1 MSGKRYPE
9 EFKIEAVKQVVDRGY
24 SVSSVATR
32 LDITTHSLY
41 AWIKKYGPD
50 SSTNKEQSDA
60 QAEIRRLQKEL
71 KRVTDERDIF
81 KKSRGVLRKAVRL
94 RYAFIRD
101 NICCWPVRLLCRV
114 LDVHPSG
121 FYAWFKQPYSQ
132 RHQVDLR
139 LTGQI
144 KQFWLESGCV
154 YGYRKIHLDLRDSGQ
169 QCGVNRVWR
178 LMNRAGIKAQ
188 VGYRSPRARK
198 GEASIVSP
206 NRLQRQFNP
215 DAPDKRWVT
224 DITYI
229 RTHEGWLYLA
239 VVVDLFS
246 RKIIGW
252 SMQSRMTK
260 DIVLNA
266 LLMAVW
272 RRNPQKPVLVHSDQ
286 GSQYTSHEWQ
296 SFLKSHGLEGSMSR
310 RGNCHDNAV
319 AESFFQLLKRERIK
333 KKIYGTREEARSDIF
348 DYIEMFYNSKRRH
361 GSSNQMSPTEYEN
374 QYYQRLGSARLSVAI
389 QKSVCIRLCC
399 QP

>member
-24 SVSSVATR
+24 SVASVATR

-50 SSTNKEQSDA
+50 SSANKEQSVA
-60 QAEIRRLQKEL
+60 QTEIRRLQKEL

-101 NICCWPVRLLCRV
+101 NTCCWPVRLLCRV

-121 FYAWFKQPYSQ
+121 FYAWLQQPHSQ
-132 RHQVDLR
+132 RHQADLR

-178 LMNRAGIKAQ
+178 LMKRVGIKAQ

-215 DAPDKRWVT
+215 DAPDERWVT

-272 RRNPQKPVLVHSDQ
+272 RRNPQKQVLVHSDQ

-361 GSSNQMSPTEYEN
+361 GSSDQMSPTEYEN
-374 QYYQRLGSARLSVAI
+374 QYYQRLRSV
-389 QKSVCIRLCC
+389 
-399 QP
+399 

>member
-50 SSTNKEQSDA
+50 SSTHKEQSDA

-81 KKSRGVLRKAVRL
+81 KKSRGVLRKTVRL

-101 NICCWPVRLLCRV
+101 NARCWPVRLLCRV

-121 FYAWFKQPYSQ
+121 FYAWLQQPHSQ
-132 RHQVDLR
+132 RHRADLR

-178 LMNRAGIKAQ
+178 LMKRVGIKAQ

-215 DAPDKRWVT
+215 DAPDERWVT

-272 RRNPQKPVLVHSDQ
+272 RRNPQKQVLVHSDQ
-286 GSQYTSHEWQ
+286 GSQYTSLEWQ

-361 GSSNQMSPTEYEN
+361 GSSDQMSPTEYEN
-374 QYYQRLGSARLSVAI
+374 QYYQRLGSV
-389 QKSVCIRLCC
+389 
-399 QP
+399 

>member
-1 MSGKRYPE
+1 MKTQPATGETYPKSDL
-9 EFKIEAVKQVVDRGY
+9 FNKA
-24 SVSSVATR
+24 
-32 LDITTHSLY
+32 

-50 SSTNKEQSDA
+50 PSTNKEQSDA
-60 QAEIRRLQKEL
+60 QDEIRRLQKEL
-71 KRVTDERDIF
+71 KRVTDERGIL
-81 KKSRGVLRKAVRL
+81 KKAAVDS
-94 RYAFIRD
+94 I
-101 NICCWPVRLLCRV
+101 
-114 LDVHPSG
+114 
-121 FYAWFKQPYSQ
+121 
-132 RHQVDLR
+132 
-139 LTGQI
+139 
-144 KQFWLESGCV
+144 
-154 YGYRKIHLDLRDSGQ
+154 GYRKIHLDLRDSGQ

-178 LMNRAGIKAQ
+178 LMKRVGIKAQ

-215 DAPDKRWVT
+215 DAPDERWVT

-272 RRNPQKPVLVHSDQ
+272 RRNPQKQVLVHSDQ

-361 GSSNQMSPTEYEN
+361 GSSDQMSPTEYEN
-374 QYYQRLGSARLSVAI
+374 QYYQRLGSV
-389 QKSVCIRLCC
+389 
-399 QP
+399 

>member
-9 EFKIEAVKQVVDRGY
+9 EFKIEAVKQVIDRGH

-101 NICCWPVRLLCRV
+101 NSRCWPVRLLCRV

-229 RTHEGWLYLA
+229 RTYEGWLYLA

-272 RRNPQKPVLVHSDQ
+272 RHNPQKQVLVHSDQ

-374 QYYQRLGSARLSVAI
+374 QYYQRLGSV
-389 QKSVCIRLCC
+389 
-399 QP
+399 

>member
-9 EFKIEAVKQVVDRGY
+9 EFKIEAVKQVVERGY
-24 SVSSVATR
+24 SVASVATR

-50 SSTNKEQSDA
+50 SSANKEQSVA
-60 QAEIRRLQKEL
+60 QTEIRRLQKEL

-101 NICCWPVRLLCRV
+101 NTCCWPVRLLCRV

-121 FYAWFKQPYSQ
+121 FYAWLQQPHSQ
-132 RHQVDLR
+132 RHQADLR

-178 LMNRAGIKAQ
+178 LMKRVGIKAQ

-215 DAPDKRWVT
+215 DAPDERWVT

-272 RRNPQKPVLVHSDQ
+272 RRNPQKQVLVHSDQ

-333 KKIYGTREEARSDIF
+333 KKVYGTREEARSDIF

-361 GSSNQMSPTEYEN
+361 GSSDQMSPTEYEN
-374 QYYQRLGSARLSVAI
+374 QYYQRLGSV
-389 QKSVCIRLCC
+389 
-399 QP
+399 

>member
-9 EFKIEAVKQVVDRGY
+9 EFKIEAVKQVVDRGH

-41 AWIKKYGPD
+41 AWIKKYGPE
-50 SSTNKEQSDA
+50 SSTHKEQSDA
-60 QAEIRRLQKEL
+60 QSEIRRLQKEL
-71 KRVTDERDIF
+71 KRVTDERDIL
-81 KKSRGVLRKAVRL
+81 KKGRGVLRKAVRL
-94 RYAFIRD
+94 RYAFIRG
-101 NICCWPVRLLCRV
+101 NTCCWPVRLLCRV
-114 LDVHPSG
+114 LNVHPSG
-121 FYAWFKQPYSQ
+121 FYSWLQQPHSQ
-132 RHQVDLR
+132 RHQADLR
-139 LTGQI
+139 LAGQI

-178 LMNRAGIKAQ
+178 LMKRVGIKAQ
-188 VGYRSPRARK
+188 VGYRSPQARK
-198 GEASIVSP
+198 GEVSIVSP

-215 DAPDKRWVT
+215 DAPDERWVT

-272 RRNPQKPVLVHSDQ
+272 RRNPQKQVLVHSDQ

-361 GSSNQMSPTEYEN
+361 GSSDQMSPTEYEN
-374 QYYQRLGSARLSVAI
+374 QYYQ
-389 QKSVCIRLCC
+389 
-399 QP
+399 

>member
-9 EFKIEAVKQVVDRGY
+9 EFKTEAVKQVVDRGY
-24 SVSSVATR
+24 SVASVATR

-50 SSTNKEQSDA
+50 SSANKEQSDA

-101 NICCWPVRLLCRV
+101 NSCCWPVRLLCRV

-121 FYAWFKQPYSQ
+121 FYAWLQQPHSQ
-132 RHQVDLR
+132 RHQADLR

-178 LMNRAGIKAQ
+178 LMKRVGIKAQ

-229 RTHEGWLYLA
+229 RTREGWLYLA

-272 RRNPQKPVLVHSDQ
+272 RRNPQKQVLVHSDQ

-333 KKIYGTREEARSDIF
+333 KKRYGTREEARSDIF

-361 GSSNQMSPTEYEN
+361 GSSDQMSPTEYEN
-374 QYYQRLGSARLSVAI
+374 QYYQRLGSV
-389 QKSVCIRLCC
+389 
-399 QP
+399 

>member
-9 EFKIEAVKQVVDRGY
+9 EFKIEAVKQVVDRGH
-24 SVSSVATR
+24 SVASVATR

-50 SSTNKEQSDA
+50 SSANKVQSVA
-60 QAEIRRLQKEL
+60 QTEIRRLQKEL

-101 NICCWPVRLLCRV
+101 NTCCWPVRLLCRV

-121 FYAWFKQPYSQ
+121 FYAWLQQPHSQ
-132 RHQVDLR
+132 RHQADLR

-178 LMNRAGIKAQ
+178 LMKRVGIKAQ

-215 DAPDKRWVT
+215 DAPDERWVT

-246 RKIIGW
+246 HKIIGW

-272 RRNPQKPVLVHSDQ
+272 RRNPQKQVLVHSDQ

-361 GSSNQMSPTEYEN
+361 GSSDQMSPTEYEN
-374 QYYQRLGSARLSVAI
+374 QYYQRLGSV
-389 QKSVCIRLCC
+389 
-399 QP
+399 

>member
-9 EFKIEAVKQVVDRGY
+9 EFKTEAVKQVVDRGY
-24 SVSSVATR
+24 SVASVATR

-50 SSTNKEQSDA
+50 SSTHKEQSDA

-94 RYAFIRD
+94 RYAFIP
-101 NICCWPVRLLCRV
+101 CCWPVRLLCRV

-121 FYAWFKQPYSQ
+121 FYAWLQQPHSQ
-132 RHQVDLR
+132 RHQADLR

-178 LMNRAGIKAQ
+178 LMKRVGIKAQ

-215 DAPDKRWVT
+215 DAPDERWVT

-272 RRNPQKPVLVHSDQ
+272 RRNPEKQVLVHSDQ

-361 GSSNQMSPTEYEN
+361 GSSEQMSPTEYEN
-374 QYYQRLGSARLSVAI
+374 QYYQRLGSV
-389 QKSVCIRLCC
+389 
-399 QP
+399 

>member
-60 QAEIRRLQKEL
+60 QAEILRLQKEL
-71 KRVTDERDIF
+71 KRVTDERDIL
-81 KKSRGVLRKAVRL
+81 KKPRGVLRKAVRL

-101 NICCWPVRLLCRV
+101 NTHCWPVRLLCRV

-121 FYAWFKQPYSQ
+121 FYAWLQQPHSQ
-132 RHQVDLR
+132 REQANQM

-154 YGYRKIHLDLRDSGQ
+154 YGYRKIHLDLRDTGQ

-178 LMNRAGIKAQ
+178 LMKRAGIKAQ

-198 GEASIVSP
+198 GEDSIVAP
-206 NRLQRQFNP
+206 DRLQRQFNP
-215 DAPDKRWVT
+215 DAPDERWVT

-246 RKIIGW
+246 RKVIGW
-252 SMQSRMTK
+252 SMQPRMTK
-260 DIVLNA
+260 EIVLNA
-266 LLMAVW
+266 LLMALW
-272 RRNPQKPVLVHSDQ
+272 RRNPQKAVLVHSDQ
-286 GSQYTSHEWQ
+286 GSQYTSYEWQ

-361 GSSNQMSPTEYEN
+361 GSSDKMPPTEYEN
-374 QYYQRLGSARLSVAI
+374 RYYRRLESV
-389 QKSVCIRLCC
+389 
-399 QP
+399 